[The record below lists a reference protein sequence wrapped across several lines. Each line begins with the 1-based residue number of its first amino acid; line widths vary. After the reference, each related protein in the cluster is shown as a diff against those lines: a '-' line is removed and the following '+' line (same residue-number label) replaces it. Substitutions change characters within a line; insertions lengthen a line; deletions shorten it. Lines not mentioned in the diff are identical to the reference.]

1 MLICHGHVHPGELCS
16 ATRHSA
22 INRPPLRRLTA
33 TLLTQRR
40 LTATLLPQR
49 RLGATLLPQRRLTA
63 TLLPQRRSTAT
74 LLTQRRSTATLLPQ
88 RRLAATRPSPCR
100 NCRDIILPRPD
111 IVTPRLPP
119 HRLPRPRSATISL
132 APPPL
137 RRPQRSAAAPRTCG
151 SQPESSWDTRGTTH
165 KNDSAIE
172 HQPPTAAESRQVL
185 IQMLPFFTD
194 ITTKKTITLP
204 KALPYF

>member
-1 MLICHGHVHPGELCS
+1 MLRNLSPRHQSDATAPS
-16 ATRHSA
+16 AVTL
-22 INRPPLRRLTA
+22 PPQRRLAA
-33 TLLTQRR
+33 TLLPQRR
-40 LTATLLPQR
+40 STATLLPQR
-49 RLGATLLPQRRLTA
+49 RSTATLLPQCRLGATLLPQRRLTA
-63 TLLPQRRSTAT
+63 TLLP
-74 LLTQRRSTATLLPQ
+74 P
-88 RRLAATRPSPCR
+88 RRLAATRLSPCR

-119 HRLPRPRSATISL
+119 HRLPRHRSATISL

-151 SQPESSWDTRGTTH
+151 SQPESSWNTSGTTH

-194 ITTKKTITLP
+194 ITTKKTSSLP
-204 KALPYF
+204 KALPYFESKTGSTLSLH